1 MKISLENKRALVGGS
16 SKGLGFAVAKQLAIS
31 GAKVTLVARNIYALK
46 DNVNELNE
54 LTNCQHEYLEV
65 NYNNFEDY
73 KEKIKKYIIGNPI
86 DILINNTQGP
96 KAGDVESVSLDD
108 YQKSFDLLFKSV
120 VFTTNLCLDHMK
132 KNKWGRI
139 INISSAS
146 ASIGNRGQS
155 NYAAAKAGVEAFTKS
170 LAKEV
175 GKRDITINAVAP
187 GFIST
192 DMTEN
197 NKGVNADYL
206 AKEIPLGRFGK
217 PEEVASLISFMC
229 SDGASYITGQTIH
242 INGGLYM

>member
-1 MKISLENKRALVGGS
+1 MKTALVTGASRGIGRAIALEFKE
-16 SKGLGFAVAKQLAIS
+16 KGYSVIGTATS
-31 GAKVTLVARNIYALK
+31 ETGAT
-46 DNVNELNE
+46 ELN
-54 LTNCQHEYLEV
+54 
-65 NYNNFEDY
+65 D
-73 KEKIKKYIIGNPI
+73 IGIQGYVLDLNSQESI
-86 DILINNTQGP
+86 DIFWQKLEDNNQNISFLVNN
-96 KAGDVESVSLDD
+96 AGITRDNIVLRMSDEEWSDIMNVHLYGTFQLCKRSLKMML
-108 YQKSFDLLFKSV
+108 KS
-120 VFTTNLCLDHMK
+120 
-132 KNKWGRI
+132 KWGRI

-197 NKGVNADYL
+197 NEGVNEDYL
-206 AKEIPLGRFGK
+206 IKEIPLGRFGE
-217 PEEVASLISFMC
+217 PAEVANLVTFLC
-229 SDGASYITGQTIH
+229 SEEASYITGQTIH

>member
-1 MKISLENKRALVGGS
+1 MKTALVTGATRGIGKAIAEKLKADNYKVLGTATTNSGVETLNTSGLEGYLLDLNSKDSIDNFWSQLESDNTTISVLVNNAGITRDNIILRMSDEEWSDIMNVHLYGTFQLSKRAL
-16 SKGLGFAVAKQLAIS
+16 KMML
-31 GAKVTLVARNIYALK
+31 
-46 DNVNELNE
+46 
-54 LTNCQHEYLEV
+54 
-65 NYNNFEDY
+65 
-73 KEKIKKYIIGNPI
+73 
-86 DILINNTQGP
+86 
-96 KAGDVESVSLDD
+96 
-108 YQKSFDLLFKSV
+108 
-120 VFTTNLCLDHMK
+120 

-175 GKRDITINAVAP
+175 GKRDITINSVAP

-206 AKEIPLGRFGK
+206 VKEIPLGRFGK

>member
-1 MKISLENKRALVGGS
+1 MKTALVTGASRGIGKAIAKKLKADNYEVLGTATSVSGVDTLTSDGIEGYLLDLNSKDSIDSFWSQLESDNKTISVLVNNAGITRDNIILRMSDEEWSDIMSVHLYGTFQLSKRAL
-16 SKGLGFAVAKQLAIS
+16 KMML
-31 GAKVTLVARNIYALK
+31 
-46 DNVNELNE
+46 
-54 LTNCQHEYLEV
+54 
-65 NYNNFEDY
+65 
-73 KEKIKKYIIGNPI
+73 
-86 DILINNTQGP
+86 
-96 KAGDVESVSLDD
+96 
-108 YQKSFDLLFKSV
+108 
-120 VFTTNLCLDHMK
+120 

-175 GKRDITINAVAP
+175 GRRDITINAIAP

-206 AKEIPLGRFGK
+206 VKEIPLGRFGE

-229 SDGASYITGQTIH
+229 SDRASYITGQTIH

>member
-1 MKISLENKRALVGGS
+1 MSDMKTALVTGASRGIGKAIAKKLKADNYEVLGTATSVSGVDTLTSDGIEGYLLDLNSKDSIDSFWSQLESDNKTISVLVNNAGITRDNIILRMSDEEWSDIMSVHLYGTFQLSKRAL
-16 SKGLGFAVAKQLAIS
+16 KMML
-31 GAKVTLVARNIYALK
+31 
-46 DNVNELNE
+46 
-54 LTNCQHEYLEV
+54 
-65 NYNNFEDY
+65 
-73 KEKIKKYIIGNPI
+73 
-86 DILINNTQGP
+86 
-96 KAGDVESVSLDD
+96 
-108 YQKSFDLLFKSV
+108 
-120 VFTTNLCLDHMK
+120 

-175 GKRDITINAVAP
+175 GRRDITINAIAP

-206 AKEIPLGRFGK
+206 VKEIPLGRFGE

-229 SDGASYITGQTIH
+229 SDRASYITGQTIH

>member
-1 MKISLENKRALVGGS
+1 MKTALVTGASRGIGRAIALEFKEKGYSVIGTATTETGATELNDIGIQGYVLDLNSHESIDSFWQKLEDNNQNISL
-16 SKGLGFAVAKQLAIS
+16 
-31 GAKVTLVARNIYALK
+31 
-46 DNVNELNE
+46 
-54 LTNCQHEYLEV
+54 
-65 NYNNFEDY
+65 
-73 KEKIKKYIIGNPI
+73 
-86 DILINNTQGP
+86 LINN
-96 KAGDVESVSLDD
+96 AGITRDNIVLRMSDEEWSDIMNVHLYGTFQLCKRSLKMML
-108 YQKSFDLLFKSV
+108 KS
-120 VFTTNLCLDHMK
+120 
-132 KNKWGRI
+132 KWGRI

-197 NKGVNADYL
+197 NDGVKEDYL
-206 AKEIPLGRFGK
+206 IKEIPLGRFGE
-217 PEEVASLISFMC
+217 PAEVASLVTFLC
-229 SDGASYITGQTIH
+229 SEEASYITGQTIH

>member
-1 MKISLENKRALVGGS
+1 MKTALVTGASRGIGRAIALEFKE
-16 SKGLGFAVAKQLAIS
+16 KGYSVIGTATSES
-31 GAKVTLVARNIYALK
+31 GAA
-46 DNVNELNE
+46 ELNE
-54 LTNCQHEYLEV
+54 IGIQGYVLDLNSHESIDSFWQKLEDNNQNISLLV
-65 NYNNFEDY
+65 NNAGITRDNIVLRMSDE
-73 KEKIKKYIIGNPI
+73 EWS
-86 DILINNTQGP
+86 DIMNVHLYGTFQLC
-96 KAGDVESVSLDD
+96 KRSLKMML
-108 YQKSFDLLFKSV
+108 KS
-120 VFTTNLCLDHMK
+120 
-132 KNKWGRI
+132 KWGRI

-197 NKGVNADYL
+197 NDGVNEDYL
-206 AKEIPLGRFGK
+206 IKEIPLGRFGE
-217 PEEVASLISFMC
+217 PAEVANLVTFLC
-229 SDGASYITGQTIH
+229 SEEASYITGQTIH

>member
-1 MKISLENKRALVGGS
+1 MSDMKTALVTGASRGIGKAIAEKLKADNYKVLGTATSDSGLDTLNSNGIEGYQLDLNSKDSIENFWSKLESDNKTISVLVNNAGITRDNIILRMSDEEWSDIMNVHLYGTFQLSKRAL
-16 SKGLGFAVAKQLAIS
+16 KMML
-31 GAKVTLVARNIYALK
+31 
-46 DNVNELNE
+46 
-54 LTNCQHEYLEV
+54 
-65 NYNNFEDY
+65 
-73 KEKIKKYIIGNPI
+73 
-86 DILINNTQGP
+86 
-96 KAGDVESVSLDD
+96 
-108 YQKSFDLLFKSV
+108 
-120 VFTTNLCLDHMK
+120 

-206 AKEIPLGRFGK
+206 VKEIPLGRFGK

>member
-1 MKISLENKRALVGGS
+1 MKTALVTGASRGIGKAIAEKLIADNYKVLGTATSVSGVDTLNTNGIEGYLLDLNSKDSIDSFWSQLESNNKTISVLVNNAGITRDNIILRMSDEEWSDIMNVHLYGTFQLSKRAL
-16 SKGLGFAVAKQLAIS
+16 KMML
-31 GAKVTLVARNIYALK
+31 
-46 DNVNELNE
+46 
-54 LTNCQHEYLEV
+54 
-65 NYNNFEDY
+65 
-73 KEKIKKYIIGNPI
+73 
-86 DILINNTQGP
+86 
-96 KAGDVESVSLDD
+96 
-108 YQKSFDLLFKSV
+108 
-120 VFTTNLCLDHMK
+120 

-139 INISSAS
+139 INVSSAS

-175 GKRDITINAVAP
+175 GKRDITINAIAP

-206 AKEIPLGRFGK
+206 VNELPLGRFGE

>member
-1 MKISLENKRALVGGS
+1 MKTALVTGASRGIGKAIAEKLKADNYKVLGTATSDSGVDTLNSNGIEGHLLDLNSKDSIENFWSKLESNNKTISVLVNNAGITRDNIILRMSDEEWSDIMNVHLYGTFQLSKRAL
-16 SKGLGFAVAKQLAIS
+16 KMML
-31 GAKVTLVARNIYALK
+31 
-46 DNVNELNE
+46 
-54 LTNCQHEYLEV
+54 
-65 NYNNFEDY
+65 
-73 KEKIKKYIIGNPI
+73 
-86 DILINNTQGP
+86 
-96 KAGDVESVSLDD
+96 
-108 YQKSFDLLFKSV
+108 
-120 VFTTNLCLDHMK
+120 

-206 AKEIPLGRFGK
+206 VKEIPLGRFGK

-242 INGGLYM
+242 INGGLHM

>member
-1 MKISLENKRALVGGS
+1 MKTALVTGASRGIGKAIALELKEKGYSVIGTATSDNGAAELNDIGIQGYVLDLNSHESIDSFWQKLEDNNQNISLLVNNAGITRDNIVLRMSDEEWSDIMNVHLYGTFQLCKRS
-16 SKGLGFAVAKQLAIS
+16 
-31 GAKVTLVARNIYALK
+31 LK
-46 DNVNELNE
+46 MML
-54 LTNCQHEYLEV
+54 
-65 NYNNFEDY
+65 
-73 KEKIKKYIIGNPI
+73 
-86 DILINNTQGP
+86 
-96 KAGDVESVSLDD
+96 
-108 YQKSFDLLFKSV
+108 KS
-120 VFTTNLCLDHMK
+120 
-132 KNKWGRI
+132 KWGRI

-197 NKGVNADYL
+197 NDGVNEDYL
-206 AKEIPLGRFGK
+206 IKEIPLGRFGE
-217 PEEVASLISFMC
+217 PAEVANLVTFLC
-229 SDGASYITGQTIH
+229 SEEASYITGQTIH

>member
-1 MKISLENKRALVGGS
+1 MSDMKTALVTGASRGIGKAIAEKLKADNYKVLGTATSDSGVDTLNSNGIEGHLLDLNSKDSIENFWSKLESDNKTISVLVNNAGITRDNIILRMSDEEWSDIMNVHLYGTFQLSKRAL
-16 SKGLGFAVAKQLAIS
+16 KMML
-31 GAKVTLVARNIYALK
+31 
-46 DNVNELNE
+46 
-54 LTNCQHEYLEV
+54 
-65 NYNNFEDY
+65 
-73 KEKIKKYIIGNPI
+73 
-86 DILINNTQGP
+86 
-96 KAGDVESVSLDD
+96 
-108 YQKSFDLLFKSV
+108 
-120 VFTTNLCLDHMK
+120 

-206 AKEIPLGRFGK
+206 VKEIPLGRFGK

>member
-1 MKISLENKRALVGGS
+1 MKTALVTGASRGIGKAIAEKLKADNYKVLGTATSDSGVDTLNSNGIEGHLLDLNSKDSIENFWSKLESDNKTISVLVNNAGITRDNIILRMSDEEWSDIMNVHLYGTFQLSKRAL
-16 SKGLGFAVAKQLAIS
+16 KMML
-31 GAKVTLVARNIYALK
+31 
-46 DNVNELNE
+46 
-54 LTNCQHEYLEV
+54 
-65 NYNNFEDY
+65 
-73 KEKIKKYIIGNPI
+73 
-86 DILINNTQGP
+86 
-96 KAGDVESVSLDD
+96 
-108 YQKSFDLLFKSV
+108 
-120 VFTTNLCLDHMK
+120 

-206 AKEIPLGRFGK
+206 VKEIPLGRFGK

-229 SDGASYITGQTIH
+229 SDCASYITGQTIH

>member
-1 MKISLENKRALVGGS
+1 MKTALVTGASRGIGKAIALELKEKGYSVIGTATSDNGAAKLNDIGIQGHVLDLNSHESIDSFWQKLEDNNQNISLLVNNAGITRDNIVLRMSDEEWSDIMNVHLYGTFQLCKRS
-16 SKGLGFAVAKQLAIS
+16 
-31 GAKVTLVARNIYALK
+31 LK
-46 DNVNELNE
+46 MML
-54 LTNCQHEYLEV
+54 
-65 NYNNFEDY
+65 
-73 KEKIKKYIIGNPI
+73 
-86 DILINNTQGP
+86 
-96 KAGDVESVSLDD
+96 
-108 YQKSFDLLFKSV
+108 KS
-120 VFTTNLCLDHMK
+120 
-132 KNKWGRI
+132 KWGRI

-197 NKGVNADYL
+197 NDGVNEDYL
-206 AKEIPLGRFGK
+206 IKEIPLGRFGE
-217 PEEVASLISFMC
+217 PAEVANLVTFLC
-229 SDGASYITGQTIH
+229 SEEASYITGQTIH

>member
-1 MKISLENKRALVGGS
+1 MSDMKTALVTGASRGIGKAIAEKLKVDNYKVLGTATSDSGVDTLNSDGIEGYLLDLNSKDSIDSFWSQLEIDNKTISVLVNNAGITRDNIILRMSDEEWSDIMNVHLYGTFQLSKRAL
-16 SKGLGFAVAKQLAIS
+16 KMML
-31 GAKVTLVARNIYALK
+31 
-46 DNVNELNE
+46 
-54 LTNCQHEYLEV
+54 
-65 NYNNFEDY
+65 
-73 KEKIKKYIIGNPI
+73 
-86 DILINNTQGP
+86 
-96 KAGDVESVSLDD
+96 
-108 YQKSFDLLFKSV
+108 
-120 VFTTNLCLDHMK
+120 

-175 GKRDITINAVAP
+175 GRRDITINAIAP

-206 AKEIPLGRFGK
+206 VKEIPLGRFGE

>member
-1 MKISLENKRALVGGS
+1 MKTALVTGATRGIGKAIAEKLKADNYKVLGTATTDSGVDTLNSNGIEGHLLDLNSKDSIENFWSKLESDNKTISVLINNAGITRDNIILRMSDEEWSDIMNVHLYGTFQLSKRAL
-16 SKGLGFAVAKQLAIS
+16 KMML
-31 GAKVTLVARNIYALK
+31 
-46 DNVNELNE
+46 
-54 LTNCQHEYLEV
+54 
-65 NYNNFEDY
+65 
-73 KEKIKKYIIGNPI
+73 
-86 DILINNTQGP
+86 
-96 KAGDVESVSLDD
+96 
-108 YQKSFDLLFKSV
+108 
-120 VFTTNLCLDHMK
+120 

-206 AKEIPLGRFGK
+206 VKEIPLGRFGK

-229 SDGASYITGQTIH
+229 SDGASYITGQTVH

>member
-1 MKISLENKRALVGGS
+1 MSDMKTALVTGASRGIGKAIAEKLKVDNYKVLGTATSDSGVEKLYSNGIEGYLLDLNSKDSIDSFWSQLESDNKTISVLVNNAGITRDNIILRMSDEEWSDIMNVHLYGTFQLSKRAL
-16 SKGLGFAVAKQLAIS
+16 KTML
-31 GAKVTLVARNIYALK
+31 
-46 DNVNELNE
+46 
-54 LTNCQHEYLEV
+54 
-65 NYNNFEDY
+65 
-73 KEKIKKYIIGNPI
+73 
-86 DILINNTQGP
+86 
-96 KAGDVESVSLDD
+96 
-108 YQKSFDLLFKSV
+108 
-120 VFTTNLCLDHMK
+120 

-175 GKRDITINAVAP
+175 GRREITINAIAP

-206 AKEIPLGRFGK
+206 VKEIPLGRFGE